1 MSNRKN
7 LKLEWLYPNKE
18 FVKNSLKKNEKLTEE
33 ENLEMKEDAHEIP
46 LFWNISFD
54 EAVRCLLER
63 KKEWWN
69 WFINFNRKRL
79 YSFDIE
85 NENDAYLQFYWK
97 TKFQV
102 EMEREKAHQE
112 YEARKKREQLETIEK
127 IPWWI
132 EEGKKYINESKWLD
146 WEKYVNSSARD
157 MYYWRDI
164 DLTLELLKLIDN
176 WEPWKTVQEVLD
188 NQGHSNISYRIF
200 RDRVVYFSKKW
211 EVANKKLE
219 ENW

>member
-7 LKLEWLYPNKE
+7 LDLEWLYPNKE
-18 FVKNSLKKNEKLTEE
+18 FVKNSSKNNEKLTEE
-33 ENLEMKEDAHEIP
+33 EKSEMKKDAYEIP

-63 KKEWWN
+63 KKEWGTC
-69 WFINFNRKRL
+69 FINLNRKRL

-85 NENDAYLQFYWK
+85 NENDAYLQFYWR

-132 EEGKKYINESKWLD
+132 EEGKKYINESKWSD

-157 MYYWRDI
+157 IYYWRDI

-176 WEPWKTVQEVLD
+176 WESWKTVQQAFD

-211 EVANKKLE
+211 EVANQKLE